1 MVGPCGRICCSVFCA
16 SSSPQKFERKNGET
30 GKRGVTADRQ
40 KRSNNKIFGGTHGQN
55 TKVNHQP
62 LIRGTRSKVNNHCG
76 KKTMLRHDPSL
87 FNKNII
93 TEKSESEFFSHASS
107 PQKILKENGK
117 GQQIFWNRSSAVRPS
132 TTPTPGAH
140 AEPWLSIECVL
151 GGQLSS
157 QQDFV
162 LSQPLSVTD

>member
-1 MVGPCGRICCSVFCA
+1 MLLGLLRQQLTAKI
-16 SSSPQKFERKNGET
+16 RKKT

-55 TKVNHQP
+55 TKVNHQR

-87 FNKNII
+87 FNKKII
-93 TEKSESEFFSHASS
+93 TENLKVNFSHASS

-132 TTPTPGAH
+132 TTPGAH